1 MTASGIATQILLAV
15 FFTSTSPA
23 ADSSLTSLQ
32 TGLTNLVYDVS
43 RSVVT
48 IEASRTVV
56 EPGPGGGVNES
67 LQQLISSGLVVDSSG
82 YILVAASSVAKYDR
96 LLVSFESILVPAS
109 LIAIDYQTG
118 LALLKA
124 PRPLGAPVNL
134 SRQHGCAGQMVVAVG
149 NSLGLRA
156 CPALGFCAGFRPD
169 GAMQFS
175 TAITPGAIGG
185 GVFDLSGRL
194 LGAITDGIG
203 AGRVAEAALAVPAHK
218 LPNII
223 TFLRTRGDREAGYV
237 GITTTDIEVFPGI
250 EVIVPTRFAKS
261 GGTPTQ
267 VVERG
272 TVITDI
278 VPGSPAARAGLLI
291 NDLLYSMDGR
301 PISSAWKLMEV
312 VLRMQPGG
320 EIELGLL
327 RQNKPRQ
334 ISVTI
339 GRRDLATGGGFSQ
352 SPNETFRAIPSQ
364 DSLHR
369 ELEALKKTVERL
381 ERQLRR

>member
-1 MTASGIATQILLAV
+1 MSL
-15 FFTSTSPA
+15 A
-23 ADSSLTSLQ
+23 ADSSLASLQ
-32 TGLTNLVYDVS
+32 AGLTNLVYDVS

-48 IEASRTVV
+48 IEASRTVSAT
-56 EPGPGGGVNES
+56 GSGGAINES
-67 LQQLISSGLVVDSSG
+67 LQELISSGLVVDSSG
-82 YILVAASSVAKYDR
+82 YILVAASSVAEYDR
-96 LLVSFESILVPAS
+96 LLVSFESILMPAS

-124 PRPLGAPVNL
+124 QRPLGVPVCL

-169 GAMQFS
+169 GSMQFS

-203 AGRVAEAALAVPAHK
+203 SGRVAEAALAVPAHK

-223 TFLRTRGDREAGYV
+223 TYLRSRGDREAGYV

-250 EVIVPTRFAKS
+250 EVVVPTRFAKS
-261 GGTPTQ
+261 GSVPTQ
-267 VVERG
+267 IIERG

-278 VPGSPAARAGLLI
+278 IPGSPAARAGLQV
-291 NDLLYSMDGR
+291 NDLLYSLDGR

-320 EIELGLL
+320 KIQLGLL
-327 RQNKPRQ
+327 RQNKPRNV
-334 ISVTI
+334 SVTI
-339 GRRDLATGGGFSQ
+339 GRKDLSTGGGFSQ
-352 SPNETFRAIPSQ
+352 FSNEAFQAIPSQ
-364 DSLHR
+364 DSLYR
-369 ELEALKKTVERL
+369 EVEALKKTVERL
-381 ERQLRR
+381 ERRLRR